1 MTDQPTLPEGP
12 EDDAQGQQL
21 GRESELVSDPPHNLG
36 AATHPSAPE
45 ITSDQSP
52 QTGDGADHGDS
63 GVSTDPSEDV
73 FARIGFDTSAPIDS
87 SEPLAPESF
96 AQANFPPQDPQAFIQ
111 TAPEPES
118 QYQFQYQNPSEQSPK
133 KKSGGAGI
141 PRTGLLVAGIAIGAI
156 IGGVAGAGVS
166 ALTIGQLGSGN
177 AGNFARDSIT
187 ISNAEDATIV
197 SAIAAKATPSV
208 VTLEVIS
215 SGGSGTGSGV
225 VIDSDGYIITNN
237 HVVSLDSGREN
248 ASIRVFLSDG
258 RIVTGT
264 LIGTDPYADL
274 AVVKIDAEGLQAIE
288 FANSEKLNVG
298 DLTVA
303 IGAPLNLANT
313 VTTGVISALYR
324 GITVGSAEVEDLPE
338 NDQPADPDDL
348 WNFEF
353 EQQPQATVSGAIT
366 IPVIQTDASINPGNS
381 GGALLNAN
389 GDLIGINVAI
399 ASTSSSAATAGSV
412 GLGFAIPSNLA
423 KRVAESL
430 IAGEKASHGKLGISV
445 GDASGSADAVQSGAL
460 VRDVSAGSPAA
471 QAGLR
476 NGDVVISLNGVPVM
490 DGTSLSGLVRY
501 YPAGTDVELAY
512 IRDGR
517 VNTTNVTLGSL

>member
-1 MTDQPTLPEGP
+1 MTDQPTQPEPSNEPQLPEQPGQP
-12 EDDAQGQQL
+12 DQTDLNAQQAH
-21 GRESELVSDPPHNLG
+21 ESEIVPDPPHNLG
-36 AATHPSAPE
+36 AAAP
-45 ITSDQSP
+45 DQNAQP
-52 QTGDGADHGDS
+52 QTEQDS
-63 GVSTDPSEDV
+63 QASL
-73 FARIGFDTSAPIDS
+73 I
-87 SEPLAPESF
+87 
-96 AQANFPPQDPQAFIQ
+96 AQAQADAQSSAEPQPNYQH
-111 TAPEPES
+111 
-118 QYQFQYQNPSEQSPK
+118 QFQYPAEPPASSPRAT
-133 KKSGGAGI
+133 AGI

-166 ALTIGQLGSGN
+166 ALTIGQIGIGD
-177 AGNFARDSIT
+177 AGNYARDSIT

-208 VTLEVIS
+208 VTLEVVA
-215 SGGSGTGSGV
+215 SGGAGTGSGV
-225 VIDSDGYIITNN
+225 IIDPDGYILTNN
-237 HVVSLDSGREN
+237 HVVSLDTGQDD

-258 RIVTGT
+258 RILSGT
-264 LIGTDPYADL
+264 LVGTDPYSDL
-274 AVVKIDAEGLQAIE
+274 AVVKVDAQGLPAVE

-324 GITVGSAEVEDLPE
+324 GITVGSAQVEDVPE
-338 NDQPADPDDL
+338 NDQPTDPEDL

-353 EQQPQATVSGAIT
+353 EQQPQSAVSGSIT

-399 ASTSSSAATAGSV
+399 ASTSASSETAGSV

-423 KRVAESL
+423 KRVADSL

-460 VRDVSAGSPAA
+460 VREVSPGSPAA
-471 QAGLR
+471 KAGLKE
-476 NGDVVISLNGVPVM
+476 GDVVISLNGVPVM

-501 YPAGTDVELAY
+501 YPAGTDVELEY
-512 IRDGR
+512 IRDGK
-517 VNTTNVTLGSL
+517 VNTTTVTLGSL